1 MITRFNLSEW
11 ALEHQALIL
20 YFILALFAAGA
31 YSYVQLGQ
39 GEDPEFTFKIMVVRT
54 LWPGATAKEVE
65 LQVTERLEKK
75 LQETPWFDYARSYS
89 KPGESLIFV
98 VLKDYTPP
106 KAVPDAWYQA
116 RKKISD
122 IKYTLPSSVQ
132 GPFFNDEFGDTFG
145 IIYAFTSDGYS
156 YAELHDYVE
165 DVRRDLLRVP
175 DVNKADILGDQD
187 QKINCRMVPAEFLPQ
202 SGTGRR
208 RVTLDATIR

>member
-1 MITRFNLSEW
+1 MLTRFNLSEW

-31 YSYVQLGQ
+31 YCYVQLGQ
-39 GEDPEFTFKIMVVRT
+39 GEDPEFTFKVMVVRT

-106 KAVPDAWYQA
+106 KAVPDSWY
-116 RKKISD
+116 
-122 IKYTLPSSVQ
+122 
-132 GPFFNDEFGDTFG
+132 
-145 IIYAFTSDGYS
+145 
-156 YAELHDYVE
+156 
-165 DVRRDLLRVP
+165 
-175 DVNKADILGDQD
+175 
-187 QKINCRMVPAEFLPQ
+187 
-202 SGTGRR
+202 
-208 RVTLDATIR
+208 